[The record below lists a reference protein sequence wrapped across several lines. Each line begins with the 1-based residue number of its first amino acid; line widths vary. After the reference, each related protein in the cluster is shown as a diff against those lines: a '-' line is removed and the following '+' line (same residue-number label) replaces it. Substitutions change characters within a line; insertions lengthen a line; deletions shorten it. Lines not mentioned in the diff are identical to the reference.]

1 MMVLWQP
8 KAPSGRF
15 FISPLIQSAH
25 NNIRN
30 RTMKSK
36 SATLE
41 DVARHAGVS
50 YQTVSRVLNKSA
62 NVSEATRHKV
72 EKSIELLRYV
82 PNRLAQQLVGKQT
95 QTVGLVTISLALH
108 APSQVA
114 AAVKRYAN
122 VEGYQVL
129 ISMIDENVNHSIQDS
144 INELKS
150 QLVSKVI
157 INVPLEAEQ
166 AQKIATDN
174 DDIVCLFLDVDPY
187 SSVFNVSFNPADG
200 TRASVKY
207 LYELGHRE
215 IALLAGPASSVSA
228 QLRLKSWIETLNGYG
243 LEPASVIRGNWDA
256 QSGYAGALQMLRE
269 TPQFSAVLVAN
280 DQMALG
286 VLSAFH
292 QHQISIPG
300 EKSVIGYDDTYESS
314 FFYPALTTVSLDL
327 DLQGKEAVRR
337 ILDSGEDNAV
347 RMSSILP
354 ARLVVRQ
361 STGPKGEKGKNLQAL
376 AQQLRDIAHQLG
388 DM

>member
-1 MMVLWQP
+1 
-8 KAPSGRF
+8 
-15 FISPLIQSAH
+15 
-25 NNIRN
+25 
-30 RTMKSK
+30 MKSK

-41 DVARHAGVS
+41 DVAHHAGVS

-62 NVSEATRHKV
+62 NVSEATRSKV

-82 PNRLAQQLVGKQT
+82 PNRLAQQLVGKT
-95 QTVGLVTISLALH
+95 SKTIGLVTTSLALH

-122 VEGYQVL
+122 LENYQVL
-129 ISMIDENVNHSIQDS
+129 ISMIDENVHNGIKDS

-150 QLVSKVI
+150 QLVDKVI
-157 INVPLEAEQ
+157 INVPLETEYAE
-166 AQKIATDN
+166 KIVADN
-174 DDIVCLFLDVDPY
+174 TNVQCLFLDVDPY

-200 TRASVKY
+200 TRSSVKY

-215 IALLAGPASSVSA
+215 IALLSGPDSSVSA
-228 QLRLKSWIETLNGYG
+228 KLRLKSWIETLDGYG
-243 LEPASVIRGNWDA
+243 LQPAAVVKGNWDA
-256 QSGYAGALQMLRE
+256 QSGYAGALQMLRS
-269 TPQFSAVLVAN
+269 TPNFSAVLVAN

-314 FFYPALTTVSLDL
+314 FFHPALTTVSLDL

-337 ILDSGEDNAV
+337 ILDSSHNDGE
-347 RMSSILP
+347 RSSSILP
-354 ARLVVRQ
+354 ARLVIRN
-361 STGPKGEKGKNLQAL
+361 STGPKQEKSQNLQAIAEQLSSIARIL
-376 AQQLRDIAHQLG
+376 AR
-388 DM
+388 

>member
-1 MMVLWQP
+1 YFCRYCFAVR
-8 KAPSGRF
+8 GGGERF
-15 FISPLIQSAH
+15 FKWPLLQSWD

-62 NVSEATRHKV
+62 NVSEATRRKV
-72 EKSIELLRYV
+72 EKSIEALRYV
-82 PNRLAQQLVGKQT
+82 PNRLAQQLVGKES
-95 QTVGLVTISLALH
+95 QTVGLVTISLAWH

-122 VEGYQVL
+122 LEGYQVL
-129 ISMIDENVNHSIQDS
+129 ISMIDESVNQSIQDS

-150 QLVSKVI
+150 QRVDKVI
-157 INVPLEAEQ
+157 INVPLETEQ
-166 AQKIATDN
+166 AQKIAADN

-207 LYELGHRE
+207 LYEMGHRE
-215 IALLAGPASSVSA
+215 IALLAGPDSSVSA
-228 QLRLKSWIETLNGYG
+228 KLRLKSWLETLDGYG
-243 LEPASVIRGNWDA
+243 LKPVTVLHGNWDA
-256 QSGYAGALQMLRE
+256 QSGYACALQMLRE
-269 TPQFSAVLVAN
+269 TPNFSAVLVGN

-292 QHQISIPG
+292 QHQVAVPG

-314 FFYPALTTVSLDL
+314 FFYPALSTVSLDL

-337 ILDSGEDNAV
+337 ILASTSGAPHT
-347 RMSSILP
+347 SSILP
-354 ARLVVRQ
+354 ARLVIRHSSGARIEQ
-361 STGPKGEKGKNLQAL
+361 GKDLQAI
-376 AQQLRDIAHQLG
+376 AEQLRAIAHRLAP
-388 DM
+388 